1 MPAHNKSL
9 VSLQPLW
16 GLVSSCPHFET
27 WTRYCPQ
34 CFLGTRISPTKS
46 ILHHVWCLRIC
57 QSIIIRASEWNIHA
71 ALAISKVQTY
81 KTINCIR
88 VDDAQKQ
95 QHCPPI
101 QALPACIGRL
111 LSNHTIAT
119 PFPTHS
125 NFKQKPQNS
134 KRGKKEPIIYNNTS
148 EIVIHAS
155 DYKTATIRKSK
166 HL

>member
-71 ALAISKVQTY
+71 ALAISKCKHTRQLIAYGLTTPKNLAIFSNIAHQFKPFRPVSEGYFQ
-81 KTINCIR
+81 II
-88 VDDAQKQ
+88 
-95 QHCPPI
+95 P
-101 QALPACIGRL
+101 LPL
-111 LSNHTIAT
+111 LSQHIQILSRNHKIA
-119 PFPTHS
+119 
-125 NFKQKPQNS
+125 
-134 KRGKKEPIIYNNTS
+134 KE
-148 EIVIHAS
+148 E
-155 DYKTATIRKSK
+155 RKNR
-166 HL
+166 